1 MVITIND
8 GNGIGKGGKRYNL
21 RDWKLNDTLHTWT
34 ALQERGITYD
44 VVGKES
50 GTGLWMIDSTL
61 LHLHTSPQG

>member
-50 GTGLWMIDSTL
+50 GTGLW
-61 LHLHTSPQG
+61 